1 MMKANKTKKI
11 TRNTAFRAGVKDG
24 IPIALGYF
32 AVAFSLGIAAKN
44 AGLNAFE
51 GAFESLLCNASA
63 GEYAGFTVIREQGAL
78 IGIALITLVV
88 NARYFLMS
96 CALSQK
102 LAPGTRW
109 VHRIL
114 LSFYLTDEFFGIAVA
129 RPGYLDPTYVYGAV
143 VVASPSWALGTAL
156 GVLAGTLLPA
166 RLVSAFSVALYGMFL
181 AIIIPPARKSRLIA
195 GLVACGFVCS
205 YAASVIPWVRDISE
219 GMRTLILTVVISVA
233 AALLFPRREE
243 DHAMAPKED
252 RPE

>member
-11 TRNTAFRAGVKDG
+11 IRNTAFRAGVKDG

-51 GAFESLLCNASA
+51 GAFASLLCNASA

-181 AIIIPPARKSRLIA
+181 AIIIPPGRKNKVIA
-195 GLVACGFVCS
+195 GLVAIS
-205 YAASVIPWVRDISE
+205 MAASLAMSVLPVVSHISS
-219 GMRTLILTVVISVA
+219 GMRTIILTVVIAGIAAVA
-233 AALLFPRREE
+233 FPIKEE
-243 DHAMAPKED
+243 EHAQ
-252 RPE
+252 